1 MRYLPVFLLVWG
13 LLPISAMSFAQEGP
27 DDWVY
32 KTLLL
37 TYSPRY
43 FGPTAFPI
51 PELGSGKSPSQ
62 YEIEVRGQYHYY
74 TGDQTKDV
82 FLRALLPV
90 IKGRAGI
97 EISFIAAEEYKL
109 TPETRDERNA
119 VDTVCV
125 PWVSYTGDVV
135 ISAFYQLW
143 RSEEWMDLMFSLN
156 LKTASGGRL
165 CDARFTDAATYWI
178 DITAG
183 KDLLK
188 SKDGKYA
195 LRAQAMAGFYCWMTN
210 DILLHRQNDAILY
223 GLGLKGSL
231 HRFSLSSDLSGFSGY
246 ENNGDHPLLWRNN
259 LRFEYRNNILSLRYV
274 HGMQD
279 SLYDTYSVGYI
290 RKF

>member
-1 MRYLPVFLLVWG
+1 MKRFVGCPFALTLFFV
-13 LLPISAMSFAQEGP
+13 SAATFAQEGET
-27 DDWVY
+27 DWAY

-37 TYSPRY
+37 VYSPRY
-43 FGPTAFPI
+43 FGPTAFPV
-51 PELGSGKSPSQ
+51 PELGSGKAAEH
-62 YEIEVRGQYHYY
+62 YEIELRGQYHYY
-74 TGDQTKDV
+74 SGDQTKDL

-90 IKGRAGI
+90 VKGRAGV
-97 EISFIAAEEYKL
+97 EVSFIPVEKYKL

-119 VDTVCV
+119 VETECV
-125 PWVSYTGDVV
+125 PGVFYTGDVV
-135 ISAFYQLW
+135 ISAFYQVA
-143 RSEEWMDLMFSLN
+143 RSDKWVDLACSLN

-178 DITAG
+178 DLTAG

-188 SKDGKYA
+188 SADGKRA

-210 DILLHRQNDAILY
+210 DVLKHRQNDAFLY
-223 GLGLKGSL
+223 GLGLSAQIRNFG
-231 HRFSLSSDLSGFSGY
+231 FSSNLAGFSGY
-246 ENNGDHPLLWRNN
+246 ENNGDRPLLWRNN
-259 LRFEYRNNILSLRYV
+259 LRLEFRNNILSLRYA